1 MAEYDVI
8 VIGGGPG
15 GYVAAIRAAQL
26 GQKTA
31 VVERDKAGGRC
42 LNYACI
48 PAKTV
53 LHTAEVFAEVSNGGA
68 DLGIKSNGTSIDWK
82 AVQSRREK
90 VSKTLEDG
98 VQMLWKKNKVD
109 FLRGEGSLAGAGKVK
124 VGDDEHQAKAI
135 VLATGSVAMAI
146 PGVDFSDRVIDT
158 WGAWSLDSMP
168 KALAVAGAGASGAE
182 IASGYARMGVDVT
195 LIEMLDQLL
204 PAEDKDMARVVER
217 QFKKDGIEVM
227 LGTKVE
233 GTEEQKSGVKV
244 KAGDQEV
251 KADYLVIAGGR
262 RPDIDPLN
270 LDAAG
275 VKTDDRGYIE
285 VDDYQRTSAE
295 GIYAIG
301 DLVRGPALAHKA
313 SEEGVIAVETA
324 AGHETEPM
332 NVDLVPGAT
341 FCHPQVA
348 SVGMTEEQA
357 KETGRQI
364 KVGKFKLGGAG
375 ASVVYDDRAGLV
387 KIVGDPEYG
396 EILGAHIVGNIACDM
411 ISEFVN
417 VIALEGG
424 YPELERIIHPH
435 PTMSEAVLDAAR
447 AVDGWAI
454 HA

>member
-53 LHTAEVFAEVSNGGA
+53 LHTAEVFSEVMNDGA
-68 DLGIKSNGTSIDWK
+68 DLGIRSNGTSIDWK
-82 AVQSRREK
+82 AVQTRREK
-90 VSKTLEDG
+90 VSKTLEEG
-98 VQMLWKKNKVD
+98 VEFLWNKNKVE
-109 FLRGEGSLAGAGKVK
+109 FLKGEGALAGEGKVK
-124 VGDDEHQAKAI
+124 VGDDEHQAKTI
-135 VLATGSVAMAI
+135 VLATGSVEMAI

-158 WGAWSLDSMP
+158 WGAWSLPQMP
-168 KALAVAGAGASGAE
+168 KALVVCGAGASGAE
-182 IASGYARMGVDVT
+182 IASGYARMGVKVT
-195 LIEMLDQLL
+195 LVEMLAQLL
-204 PAEDKDMARVVER
+204 PLEDKDMARVVER
-217 QFKKDGIEVM
+217 QFKKDGMEVM
-227 LGTKVE
+227 LDTKVE
-233 GTEEQKSGVKV
+233 GVQEQKTGVKV

-262 RPDIDPLN
+262 RPDTDPLN
-270 LDAAG
+270 LDVAG
-275 VKTDDRGYIE
+275 VKTNDRGQIE

-324 AGHETEPM
+324 AGQETEPM

-348 SVGMTEEQA
+348 SVGMTEDQA
-357 KETGRQI
+357 KENGRQI

-411 ISEFVN
+411 ISEFVD

-454 HA
+454 HG

>member
-15 GYVAAIRAAQL
+15 GYVAAIRAGQL

-31 VVERDKAGGRC
+31 VIEKDKAGGRC

-53 LHTAEVFAEVSNGGA
+53 LHTAEVFAEVTEDGA
-68 DLGIKSNGTSIDWK
+68 DLGVKSNGVSIDWK
-82 AVQSRREK
+82 AVQTRREK

-98 VQMLWKKNKVD
+98 VAMLWKKNKVD
-109 FLRGEGSLAGAGKVK
+109 FIQGEASLTGGGKVK
-124 VGDDEHQAKAI
+124 VGSDEHQAKAI
-135 VLATGSVAMAI
+135 VLATGS
-146 PGVDFSDRVIDT
+146 
-158 WGAWSLDSMP
+158 
-168 KALAVAGAGASGAE
+168 
-182 IASGYARMGVDVT
+182 ARMGVDVT
-195 LIEMLDQLL
+195 LVEMLDQVL
-204 PAEDKDMARVVER
+204 PLEDKDMGRVVER
-217 QFKKDGIEVM
+217 QFKNDGIEVM

-233 GTEEQKSGVKV
+233 GVTEQKTGVKV
-244 KAGDQEV
+244 KAGDKEL

-262 RPDIDPLN
+262 APDTEALN

-275 VKTDDRGYIE
+275 VKTGDRGMIE
-285 VDDYQRTSAE
+285 VDEYQRTSAD
-295 GIYAIG
+295 GIFAVG

-313 SEEGVIAVETA
+313 SEEGVVAVETA
-324 AGHETEPM
+324 AGAPTHPV

-348 SVGMTEEQA
+348 SVGMTEEEA

-364 KVGKFKLGGAG
+364 KVGKFKLGGVG

-411 ISEFVN
+411 ISEIVN
-417 VIALEGG
+417 AMALEGG
-424 YPELERIIHPH
+424 YQELGRVVHPH

-447 AVDGWAI
+447 AVDGWAT
-454 HA
+454 HQ